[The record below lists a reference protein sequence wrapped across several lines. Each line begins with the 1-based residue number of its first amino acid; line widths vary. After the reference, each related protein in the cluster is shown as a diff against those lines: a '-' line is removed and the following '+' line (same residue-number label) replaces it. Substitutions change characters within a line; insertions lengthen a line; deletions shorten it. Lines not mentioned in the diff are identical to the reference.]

1 MSGLGTVAG
10 GETVGGFAHEA
21 GRCPRAVLPRDDRPP
36 LIDLQD
42 EEIVAPGGEE
52 TMSVTTVRV
61 HAAALAGTL
70 HAMGCTSTASTN
82 ARQR

>member
-1 MSGLGTVAG
+1 MKPGGAHALPCHVTTV
-10 GETVGGFAHEA
+10 
-21 GRCPRAVLPRDDRPP
+21 PSPM
-36 LIDLQD
+36 IDLQD
-42 EEIVAPGGEE
+42 EEIVAPGGDE

>member
-1 MSGLGTVAG
+1 MKLGG
-10 GETVGGFAHEA
+10 AHALSCHVTTEPSPL
-21 GRCPRAVLPRDDRPP
+21 GDD
-36 LIDLQD
+36 LHD

-61 HAAALAGTL
+61 HAAALAGTWN
-70 HAMGCTSTASTN
+70 AMGCPSTASTQ

>member
-1 MSGLGTVAG
+1 MKPGGAHALPCHVTTV
-10 GETVGGFAHEA
+10 
-21 GRCPRAVLPRDDRPP
+21 PSP
-36 LIDLQD
+36 LNCLED

-70 HAMGCTSTASTN
+70 HAMGCTSTASMN

>member
-1 MSGLGTVAG
+1 MKPG
-10 GETVGGFAHEA
+10 GAQALPCHVTTASSPLVG
-21 GRCPRAVLPRDDRPP
+21 
-36 LIDLQD
+36 LQD

>member
-1 MSGLGTVAG
+1 LPLKPGGAHALPCHVTTV
-10 GETVGGFAHEA
+10 
-21 GRCPRAVLPRDDRPP
+21 PSP
-36 LIDLQD
+36 IDLQD

>member
-1 MSGLGTVAG
+1 MKPGGAHALPCHVTTVPSPLG
-10 GETVGGFAHEA
+10 
-21 GRCPRAVLPRDDRPP
+21 D
-36 LIDLQD
+36 DLQD

-61 HAAALAGTL
+61 HAAPLAGKL
-70 HAMGCTSTASTN
+70 NAMGCTSTASTN

>member
-1 MSGLGTVAG
+1 MKLGG
-10 GETVGGFAHEA
+10 AHALSCHVTTE
-21 GRCPRAVLPRDDRPP
+21 PSP

>member
-1 MSGLGTVAG
+1 MKPGGAHALPCHVTTV
-10 GETVGGFAHEA
+10 
-21 GRCPRAVLPRDDRPP
+21 PSSL
-36 LIDLQD
+36 LNLLNLQD
-42 EEIVAPGGEE
+42 EEIVAPGGDE

-82 ARQR
+82 ARQW